1 MSLGLLDLPA
11 PLWSLVD
18 RALAA
23 AWLPAGVRVAVFG
36 VLSGWLCMW
45 LYRRWSRQDQLAALA
60 PQVKAARA
68 DLAAWDGDFAG
79 LMARVRTV
87 FALSGRHLRLTFA
100 AAMLAGLPVLLVLPW
115 LSNQFGHAWP
125 APGEPVRVQVLA
137 PLTPPATLAWTVPA
151 QAPAL
156 RTIPGEI
163 GPAWRVAWPAPGTA
177 LALAAD
183 GVPLLALPLAAPV
196 PVVHRRVP
204 AWNWLVGNPAGYLAD
219 DAPVEAIA
227 IDLPPRQLHGV
238 GPAWLRGWLAVYF
251 IVVVVVSL
259 ALKARWR
266 LH

>member
-23 AWLPAGVRVAVFG
+23 ASLPAVLRVALLG
-36 VLSGWLCMW
+36 ALSGWLCMW
-45 LYRRWSRQDQLAALA
+45 LYRRWSRQDQLAQLA

-79 LMARVRTV
+79 LMTRVRAV
-87 FALSGRHLRLTFA
+87 FALSGRHLRLTFV

-125 APGEPVRVQVLA
+125 AAGAPVRVQVTAPLA
-137 PLTPPATLAWTVPA
+137 PLPALAWNRPA
-151 QAPAL
+151 QAPVL

-163 GPAWRVAWPAPGTA
+163 GPAWSVAWPDAAAPLQLTA
-177 LALAAD
+177 GGA
-183 GVPLLALPLAAPV
+183 PLLRLPLAAPV
-196 PVVHRRVP
+196 TVVHRRLP
-204 AWNWLVGNPAGYLAD
+204 AWNWLVGNPAGYLPAD
-219 DAPVEAIA
+219 AGVTAIA
-227 IDLPPRQLHGV
+227 IDLEPRQLHRL
-238 GPAWLRGWLAVYF
+238 GPGWLRGWPAVYF
-251 IVVVVVSL
+251 FALVLVSL
-259 ALKARWR
+259 ALKLRWR

>member
-11 PLWSLVD
+11 PLWSLLD
-18 RALAA
+18 RGLAA
-23 AWLPAGVRVAVFG
+23 AWLPPVARVALFG
-36 VLSGWLCMW
+36 ALSGWLCMW
-45 LYRRWSRQDQLAALA
+45 LYRRWSRQDQLAVLA
-60 PQVKAARA
+60 PEVKAARA

-79 LMARVRTV
+79 LMTRVRTV

-137 PLTPPATLAWTVPA
+137 PPAPAAPLAWDRPD

-163 GPAWRVAWPAPGTA
+163 GPAWSVAWPAPGST
-177 LALAAD
+177 LVLAAD
-183 GVPLLALPLAAPV
+183 GAQLLSLPLAAPV
-196 PVVHRRVP
+196 TVVHQRVP
-204 AWNWLVGNPAGYLAD
+204 AWNWLVGNPAGYLAAE
-219 DAPVEAIA
+219 APIEAITVA
-227 IDLPPRQLHGV
+227 LSPLQLHGI

-251 IVVVVVSL
+251 IVLIVVSL
-259 ALKARWR
+259 ALKLRWR

>member
-11 PLWSLVD
+11 PLWSLLD

-23 AWLPAGVRVAVFG
+23 AWLPALARVALFG
-36 VLSGWLCMW
+36 ALSGWLCMW
-45 LYRRWSRQDQLAALA
+45 LYRRWSRQDQLALLA
-60 PQVKAARA
+60 PRVKAARA

-79 LMARVRTV
+79 LMTRVRTV

-100 AAMLAGLPVLLVLPW
+100 AALLAGLPVLLVLPW

-137 PLTPPATLAWTVPA
+137 PTAPAALLAWDRPG
-151 QAPAL
+151 QAPAV

-163 GPAWRVAWPAPGTA
+163 GPAWTVAWPDPGTP
-177 LALAAD
+177 LVLTAD
-183 GVPLLALPLAAPV
+183 GADLLELPLAAPV
-196 PVVHRRVP
+196 TVVHQRAP
-204 AWNWLVGNPAGYLAD
+204 LWNWLVGNPAGYLAD
-219 DAPVEAIA
+219 GVAVEAIA
-227 IDLPPRQLHGV
+227 IGLPARQLHAI

-251 IVVVVVSL
+251 IVLVLVSL
-259 ALKARWR
+259 LLKVRWR